1 MEFILRKLARCIH
14 ITFFLIIFFSSK
26 IVYSADFTFPTS
38 LTTDTSDFV
47 LVSDTGTTPSV
58 SGFSTEVLITITAT
72 AGYVKVTTVTGLE
85 QIHGLCGYTS
95 DSNSVPTNCSDN
107 DRSEIGFQG
116 TQAEVNTAL
125 ATLSFKGDGTTSNTT
140 ISVSATPEG
149 ASYNPVNGHYYRV
162 LGSSSAVLWQN
173 ARRYAKNEIDD
184 PNHSDVQT
192 FNGLTGYLVTITTAQ
207 ENNWIKEKISTNAWT
222 GGSDSETE
230 NIWKWMDGPEAG
242 QTYTCQKYVEP
253 RVGGTGAAISGCSEQ
268 SYLNW
273 VPGEP
278 NSVNAAED
286 DGSWEE
292 DYMHVYGDPTDDKFG
307 QWNDFASPGRNESN
321 LDDVTKYIV
330 EYGGMGGTATVFGS
344 ASLSINST
352 EVDFFVDKDLVGI
365 IEGQSESAKRFI
377 YSSTY
382 PILERMEW
390 YRTTKKNDNIKFQ
403 DLGIDIDITNKDT
416 YPYAKLLDAYLLK
429 GDVNKEQKLSNKNI
443 EKFISE
449 LPLSQYLKNE
459 FGMVPR
465 KWKIWSSGYFK
476 KGKIKLKSGKV
487 NQEFDSDALTLGMDK
502 IIRKNTLFGI
512 AIRLQDEDTDV
523 GQSGTQIKS
532 DAKSAT
538 IYSSWHKNSSTFIDG
553 LIGYGYMENDLT
565 RIVQANPSNPLTGN
579 RGVKQYFTSIKF
591 NKIRDKDNFT
601 SLLFGRFDYGLS
613 KLKSFSESGNAH
625 ALRFEEQNLKN
636 KSISIGALTKYKK
649 KIKKGYFLPYGRI
662 EFFENLTPNSEVK
675 TSYVSDPNTTYN
687 YMVKEDY
694 SNSLKLELGFDLNL
708 IDSWYFST
716 SIRRLIKNNKDF
728 ENEFAI
734 KVSKPF

>member
-1 MEFILRKLARCIH
+1 MKFIFT
-14 ITFFLIIFFSSK
+14 TFFLIIFFSTK
-26 IVYSADFTFPTS
+26 AVYSASFTFPST
-38 LTTDTSDFV
+38 LTTNTSDFV
-47 LVSDTGTTPSV
+47 LLSETGTTPSV
-58 SGFSTEVLITITAT
+58 SGFSSDVLITITAT
-72 AGYVKVTTVTGLE
+72 AGFVKITTFAGLE
-85 QIHGLCGYTS
+85 QINGFCGYTA
-95 DSNSVPTNCSDN
+95 DNSSSEPEDCADN
-107 DRSEIGFQG
+107 DRSEIGFEG
-116 TQAEVNTAL
+116 TQAEVNNAL
-125 ATLSFKGDGTTSNTT
+125 ATLSFKGDGSTSSAT
-140 ISVSATPEG
+140 ISVSATPTG

-162 LGSSSAVLWQN
+162 VGNDDDAVTWPN
-173 ARRYAKNEIDD
+173 ARTGAK
-184 PNHSDVQT
+184 SDAQK
-192 FNGLTGYLVTITTAQ
+192 FNGLTGYLVTITSAQ
-207 ENNWIKEKISTNAWT
+207 ENTWVKEKISANAWT

-230 NIWKWMDGPEAG
+230 KTWKWMDGPEAG
-242 QTYTCQKYVEP
+242 QTYTCQNAS
-253 RVGGTGAAISGCSEQ
+253 GGTGAVISGCSEQ

-273 VPGEP
+273 VSGEP
-278 NSVNAAED
+278 NSHRASE
-286 DGSWEE
+286 GWQE
-292 DYMHVYGDPTDDKFG
+292 DYMHVYGDPTDVKFG
-307 QWNDFASPGRNESN
+307 KWNDFVGEMINDN
-321 LDDVTKYIV
+321 NKVTKYII
-330 EYGGMGGTATVFGS
+330 EYGGMGGTATVFGA
-344 ASLSINST
+344 ASISITST
-352 EVDFFVDKDLVGI
+352 EATDNPFNVFDDKELVGI
-365 IEGQSESAKRFI
+365 VEGQSESAKRFI
-377 YSSTY
+377 YGSTNSV
-382 PILERMEW
+382 LERMEW

-429 GDVNKEQKLSNKNI
+429 GNVSKEQKLSNKNI
-443 EKFISE
+443 EKFINE
-449 LPLSQYLKNE
+449 LPLSKYLKNE
-459 FGMVPR
+459 FGMAPR
-465 KWKIWSSGYFK
+465 KWKFWSSGYFK

-487 NQEFDSDALTLGMDK
+487 NQEFDSDTLTIGMDK

-591 NKIRDKDNFT
+591 NKIRDKDNLT

-613 KLKSFSESGNAH
+613 KLESFSEIGNIQ
-625 ALRFEEQNLKN
+625 ALKFEEQNLKN

-675 TSYVSDPNTTYN
+675 ASYISDPNTEYSYT
-687 YMVKEDY
+687 VKEDY
-694 SNSLKLELGFDLNL
+694 SNSIKLELGVDLNL
-708 IDSWYFST
+708 IDSWYLST

-734 KVSKPF
+734 KAGKPF